1 MHDNTLSAIV
11 DFVERSDADSLP
23 ADLYDIARDIFVDTM
38 SCAVAAVDCPGAR
51 AARRYPTAPASGHA
65 GVVIGDKRAFTTDVA
80 AFCNTSMIRYFDYN
94 DTFARGHPSDIIG
107 ALVAVSDEAGTS
119 GRDLLLAIVIAYE
132 IYERISRHMQG
143 SAVRR
148 LSLDQGFAVRVAAA
162 AAIARMLR
170 LPPEKVRHAVS
181 GAATMGT
188 PLRASRAGNLSHYKG
203 VATAISS
210 REAIFAVRL
219 ADAGITAPEAP
230 FEGRHGAVELVDG
243 KFGPMA
249 IEGFDDWAI
258 RKFGLKYFPATAN
271 CQVGV
276 WAALELRNAVAPGD
290 IESIE
295 LRTSEFLR
303 HESGSEPAKW
313 KPTTRETADHS
324 LPYIFARALLDGRID
339 IHSYDTDQIS
349 DPKAASIMERTRVVM
364 DPVIEG
370 RWPATLEIGVIAT
383 DRQGIVHKVQ
393 ASDPKGLYNNR
404 MNRDDLYEKFATLA
418 AENDSIRDAGSVF
431 DTLWRIS
438 DAERAAEAVRAIS
451 GS

>member
-11 DFVERSDADSLP
+11 DFVERSEAGSLP
-23 ADLYDIARDIFVDTM
+23 VDLYDIARDIFVDTM
-38 SCAVAAVDCPGAR
+38 SCALAAVDCPGAQ
-51 AARRYPTAPASGHA
+51 AARMYPAAPTSGHG
-65 GVVIGDKRAFTTDVA
+65 GVVIGDNRAFTTDIA
-80 AFCNTSMIRYFDYN
+80 AFCNTSMIRYLDYN

-107 ALVAVSDEAGTS
+107 ALVAVSEEAGTS
-119 GRDLLLAIVIAYE
+119 GRDLLFAIVVAYE

-143 SAVRR
+143 SAVKR

-162 AAIARMLR
+162 AAIAKMLR
-170 LPPEKVRHAVS
+170 LPPGKVRHAIS
-181 GAATMGT
+181 GATTMGT

-210 REAIFAVRL
+210 KDAIFAVRL

-243 KFGPMA
+243 RFGPMA
-249 IEGFDDWAI
+249 IESFDNWAI

-276 WAALELRNAVAPGD
+276 WAALELRNVVAPGD

-339 IHSYDTDQIS
+339 IHSYDTNQIS
-349 DPKAASIMERTRVVM
+349 DPRAASIMERTSVVV
-364 DPVIEG
+364 DPAIES
-370 RWPATLEIGVIAT
+370 RWPGTLEIGVIAI
-383 DRQGIVHKVQ
+383 DRQGVVYKVQ

-404 MNRDDLYEKFATLA
+404 MGRGDLYEKFATLA
-418 AENDSIRDAGSVF
+418 ADNDLIHDAGSVF

-438 DAERAAEAVRAIS
+438 DAESAAEAVRTIV